1 MPTPPNLALA
11 FGLPPE
17 RAVEYFA
24 AKGLR
29 ITSTWRDLPA
39 AAHAGS
45 FTVAGVLKAE
55 VLGDIRSALDS
66 ALASGQ
72 TFPQFLQALKPQ
84 LKAKGWWGIA
94 HDPETGEV
102 IKGRAMTPHRL
113 RTVFQTN
120 LQSSYMAGRYK
131 AQSENA
137 DRRPYWQYVAILDN
151 RTRPRHRALNGR
163 IFRHDDAAWGVLY
176 PPNGYNCRCR
186 VKALSQSEIDA
197 EGGALS
203 VGEGRMETVD
213 VDLGGKR
220 GTMPVTGYRDPG
232 TNKMFLPDPGFDNN
246 PGAGYGRDIAL
257 ARRVQELKSRDLRT
271 QVWQALNN
279 SPERL
284 KAWQVKVDE
293 VTATRG
299 LSPRP
304 RLGDGAT
311 VIGFVDEAVAGFA
324 RRMNPGVEP
333 TRVLAMP
340 HKRLLHA
347 DSVDHQVE
355 GIALTPDQY
364 LMLPGILARPDAVY
378 WDREVRNLAFVRH
391 LVDGSLIY
399 VPVTPAYDARKVGRI
414 DALVNAYRLLAGK
427 DGAGRLAGNAGR
439 FVRMAEEK
447 RGAP

>member
-1 MPTPPNLALA
+1 MPNTPNLALA

-17 RAVEYFA
+17 RAVEYIA

-39 AAHAGS
+39 AAHAGA

-55 VLGDIRSALDS
+55 VLGDIQSAL
-66 ALASGQ
+66 AAAQASGQ
-72 TFPQFLQALKPQ
+72 TFSQFLKGLTPQ

-94 HDPETGEV
+94 HDPETGEL

-131 AQSENA
+131 AQLENA

-163 IFRHDDAAWGVLY
+163 IFRYDDAAWGVLY

-186 VKALSQSEIDA
+186 VKALSQYEFDA
-197 EGGALS
+197 EGGTLS
-203 VGEGRMETVD
+203 VGEGRMETID
-213 VDLGGKR
+213 VDLGGNR

-232 TNKMFLPDPGFDNN
+232 TEKMFLPDPGFDGN

-257 ARRVQELKSRDLRT
+257 ARRVQELKSREVRT

-284 KAWQVKVDE
+284 AAWQVKVRE
-293 VTATRG
+293 VTGTRG

-311 VIGFVDEAVAGFA
+311 VIGFVDEAVADFA
-324 RRMNPGVEP
+324 RRMDPGVEP

-340 HKRLLHA
+340 HERLRHA
-347 DSVDHQVE
+347 DSAKHIAD
-355 GIALTPDQY
+355 GIALTVDQY
-364 LMLPGILARPDAVY
+364 ATLPGIVAQPDAVY
-378 WDREVRNLAFVRH
+378 WDNTHRNLAFVRA
-391 LVDGSLIY
+391 LVDGSVLY
-399 VPVTPAYDARKVGRI
+399 VPVSAGFVASKVGRI
-414 DALVNAYRLLAGK
+414 DAVVNAYRLPAGN
-427 DGAGRLAGNAGR
+427 DGAGRLRNTRR
-439 FVRMAEEK
+439 FTRM
-447 RGAP
+447 GAP